1 MTSQTI
7 GRQSS
12 RQVDARLVGV
22 SDELDLAL
30 LKIDAPD
37 VPVLPLANYD
47 RLKQGEL
54 VFAFGSPDGLR
65 NSVTMGMVSSVAR
78 QVSDDS
84 PLVYVQTDASINPGN
99 SGGPLVNATG
109 EVVGINT
116 FIQSAS
122 GGSEGLGFALP
133 SALIA
138 LAYPQLRDFGH
149 LHRGLIGLTVQT
161 VTPLLASGL
170 HLPADAALIAANV
183 AQGSPAAEAGIEPG
197 DIISA
202 VDAQPV
208 AGLTMAQLYLR
219 LYALRAGQTVKI
231 DLQRGETH
239 RTAIATAV
247 EIPHA
252 CDRQALIDV
261 RSALIEPLGI
271 FASAQP
277 PTQDGPSSVDGPSDD
292 GVVVTARVE
301 TGRPGAPPLA
311 RGDLIRAVNGVL
323 VSTPAGLR
331 AAVEHVPARGAVVLQ
346 VERDGRL
353 EYMAFERE

>member
-1 MTSQTI
+1 MPVQTL
-7 GRQSS
+7 GRQTT

-37 VPVLPLANYD
+37 VPVLPLADYD

-78 QVSDDS
+78 QVNDDS
-84 PLVYVQTDASINPGN
+84 PLVYVQTDAPINPGN
-99 SGGPLVNATG
+99 SGGPLVNAAG

-183 AQGSPAAEAGIEPG
+183 APR
-197 DIISA
+197 
-202 VDAQPV
+202 QPRRH
-208 AGLTMAQLYLR
+208 GR
-219 LYALRAGQTVKI
+219 HRAG
-231 DLQRGETH
+231 
-239 RTAIATAV
+239 
-247 EIPHA
+247 
-252 CDRQALIDV
+252 
-261 RSALIEPLGI
+261 
-271 FASAQP
+271 
-277 PTQDGPSSVDGPSDD
+277 
-292 GVVVTARVE
+292 
-301 TGRPGAPPLA
+301 
-311 RGDLIRAVNGVL
+311 
-323 VSTPAGLR
+323 
-331 AAVEHVPARGAVVLQ
+331 
-346 VERDGRL
+346 
-353 EYMAFERE
+353 